1 MATKETLDLL
11 LEKLKAYAPDPKGL
25 DLVRRAYEFAA
36 NAHKNQK
43 RASGEPY
50 ITHPLGIAILLTEF
64 QQDATTLSAALLHD
78 VVEDTGVALETLEK
92 TFGKEIAQLVDGV
105 SKLTNIHFS
114 SKVESQVENFRKM
127 FMAMA
132 KDIRVMIIKLCDRL
146 HNMRTLNFVPEEKQ
160 KRISQETM
168 DVYAPLAH
176 RLGMAQ
182 VKWELEDLSF
192 RYLNPKEFSEIK
204 SFVAEKRRTRES
216 QVKKMVDATIKLMT
230 DNGIKADVAGRPK
243 HFYSIY
249 QKMVKSHLTFG
260 DLYDLIAIR
269 VVVDSVMDCYTAV
282 GLVHSVY
289 KPIQGKFKD
298 YIAMP
303 KVNGYQ
309 SLHTTVIGPSG
320 KPVEIQ
326 IRTLEMHQVAEFGIA
341 AHWKYKQGEKAGA
354 KIEEKLA
361 WIRQLVE
368 WQKDITNPN
377 EFIQN
382 LKLDLFLNEVFV
394 FTPKGDV
401 YNLPLGATALD
412 FAYLIH
418 TEIGHRTTGIKIN
431 NQIMPLGTELKNGD
445 IVEVLTAKKDQP
457 SLDWLNFVITHQAK
471 VKIKA
476 WFRKL
481 KTAEN
486 IALGQST
493 LEKALRAV
501 GLNADEEL
509 KIDKIAPVFKKFNF
523 KTLEDLY
530 RGIAYGDFSAQV
542 IADKIK
548 KQHDEEAGVLPEIV
562 QPAKENKSKT
572 KPAKT
577 DGVSVV
583 GVDDILVRLAK
594 CCTPLPGDEIIGIV
608 TKGHGI
614 SVHRIQCH
622 NVINKKSDLQTTPV
636 QWNKQTEG
644 FFDVG
649 LEVKAFDRMGLLKD
663 ILNAVSES
671 RTNVREAQV
680 KMGEEGGM
688 MIAYLMLHIRDVE
701 HLSSVINTIR
711 RMNDVYDVYRV
722 KN

>member
-1 MATKETLDLL
+1 M
-11 LEKLKAYAPDPKGL
+11 
-25 DLVRRAYEFAA
+25 
-36 NAHKNQK
+36 
-43 RASGEPY
+43 
-50 ITHPLGIAILLTEF
+50 II
-64 QQDATTLSAALLHD
+64 
-78 VVEDTGVALETLEK
+78 
-92 TFGKEIAQLVDGV
+92 
-105 SKLTNIHFS
+105 
-114 SKVESQVENFRKM
+114 
-127 FMAMA
+127 AMA
-132 KDIRVMIIKLCDRL
+132 KDIRVILVEEIEKDFGKDVTDLVDGVTKLSKLTFRTSEEKQAENFRKMIIAMAKDIRVILVKLADRL
-146 HNMRTLNFVPEEKQ
+146 SNMRTLEHMPEIKQ
-160 KRISQETM
+160 KVIAQETL
-168 DVYAPLAH
+168 DIYAPIAN
-176 RLGMAQ
+176 RLGISWMK
-182 VKWELEDLSF
+182 VELEDLCL
-192 RYLNPKEFSEIK
+192 RYLHPEAYSRLSSLVAQTKKEREKHIDDICQLLIEK
-204 SFVAEKRRTRES
+204 LKDYDVVATVE
-216 QVKKMVDATIKLMT
+216 
-230 DNGIKADVAGRPK
+230 GRAK
-243 HFYSIY
+243 HFNSIY
-249 QKMVKSHLTFG
+249 RKMERRSLDFEQIH
-260 DLYDLIAIR
+260 DIIAFRIL
-269 VVVDSVMDCYTAV
+269 VDNITECYKALGV
-282 GLVHSVY
+282 IHAAY
-289 KPIQGKFKD
+289 KPVPGRFKD
-298 YIAMP
+298 YIAMA
-303 KVNGYQ
+303 KANGYQ

-361 WIRQLVE
+361 WIRQLIE

-382 LKLDLFLNEVFV
+382 LKLDLFLNEVFA

-401 YNLPLGATALD
+401 FNLPLGATALD

-509 KIDKIAPVFKKFNF
+509 KIEKITPVFKKFNF
-523 KTLEDLY
+523 KTIEDLY

-542 IADKIK
+542 IAEKIK

-562 QPAKENKSKT
+562 KTAQDSINKNKVKT
-572 KPAKT
+572 KPAKS

-622 NVINKKSDLQTTPV
+622 NVTNKKSDLQTTPV

-649 LEVKAFDRMGLLKD
+649 LEVKAFDRVGLLKD
-663 ILNAVSES
+663 ILNAVAES

-688 MIAYLMLHIRDVE
+688 MIAYLVLHIRDVE

>member
-146 HNMRTLNFVPEEKQ
+146 HNMRTLQYVPEEKQ
-160 KRISQETM
+160 KRIAQETM

-216 QVKKMVDATIKLMT
+216 QVKKMVDATVKLMA

-249 QKMVKSHLTFG
+249 QKMTQSHLTFG

-269 VVVDSVMDCYTAV
+269 VVVDTVMDCYTAV

-309 SLHTTVIGPSG
+309 SLHTTVIGPSRRFHRG
-320 KPVEIQ
+320 SIPALCALI
-326 IRTLEMHQVAEFGIA
+326 G
-341 AHWKYKQGEKAGA
+341 
-354 KIEEKLA
+354 
-361 WIRQLVE
+361 
-368 WQKDITNPN
+368 DITMHHNTLRL
-377 EFIQN
+377 IVASM
-382 LKLDLFLNEVFV
+382 LRFLHLIESAMV
-394 FTPKGDV
+394 
-401 YNLPLGATALD
+401 PLGPHWNLLFSSWLGALPATT
-412 FAYLIH
+412 H
-418 TEIGHRTTGIKIN
+418 T
-431 NQIMPLGTELKNGD
+431 
-445 IVEVLTAKKDQP
+445 P
-457 SLDWLNFVITHQAK
+457 SDMY
-471 VKIKA
+471 
-476 WFRKL
+476 
-481 KTAEN
+481 
-486 IALGQST
+486 
-493 LEKALRAV
+493 
-501 GLNADEEL
+501 
-509 KIDKIAPVFKKFNF
+509 P
-523 KTLEDLY
+523 
-530 RGIAYGDFSAQV
+530 
-542 IADKIK
+542 
-548 KQHDEEAGVLPEIV
+548 
-562 QPAKENKSKT
+562 
-572 KPAKT
+572 
-577 DGVSVV
+577 
-583 GVDDILVRLAK
+583 
-594 CCTPLPGDEIIGIV
+594 
-608 TKGHGI
+608 
-614 SVHRIQCH
+614 
-622 NVINKKSDLQTTPV
+622 
-636 QWNKQTEG
+636 
-644 FFDVG
+644 
-649 LEVKAFDRMGLLKD
+649 
-663 ILNAVSES
+663 
-671 RTNVREAQV
+671 
-680 KMGEEGGM
+680 
-688 MIAYLMLHIRDVE
+688 
-701 HLSSVINTIR
+701 
-711 RMNDVYDVYRV
+711 
-722 KN
+722 